1 MGSKRE
7 AAAVAGL
14 LKAQPYTLRAP
25 SVPHPPYLFWALAW
39 RCLFIMLMLSSSLS
53 ANDALVTV

>member
-1 MGSKRE
+1 M
-7 AAAVAGL
+7 AGL